1 MQCNIFRVFYIIL
14 SLAIAAV
21 AFRRGTFDFFF
32 KDAHAQ
38 QQKWHFRLVF

>member
-14 SLAIAAV
+14 SLAISAV
-21 AFRRGTFDFFF
+21 AFRRGTFDLFF
-32 KDAHAQ
+32 KDARAQ